1 MTTECFYQYNWY
13 HISYLVTMETNI
25 PIILIV
31 RNNFLKTNIFVTT
44 FLISVKNNLY
54 TSLFVAMVTKFKSL
68 S

>member
-1 MTTECFYQYNWY
+1 
-13 HISYLVTMETNI
+13 METTIVPNNI
-25 PIILIV
+25 
-31 RNNFLKTNIFVTT
+31 LKTNIFVTT